1 MIMNK
6 FKNSNKLKRNINYNQ
21 ISKVIFRIQNLEIR
35 LKVIQK
41 YRMIKI
47 KFSKNSQ

>member
-6 FKNSNKLKRNINYNQ
+6 FKNSIKLKRNINYNQ
-21 ISKVIFRIQNLEIR
+21 ISKVIFRIQNQEIR
-35 LKVIQK
+35 LKILNK

-47 KFSKNSQ
+47 KFSRNSQ

>member
-1 MIMNK
+1 MIINK
-6 FKNSNKLKRNINYNQ
+6 FNNSNKLKQNINYNQ
-21 ISKVIFRIQNLEIR
+21 IIKVIFKIQNLEIR